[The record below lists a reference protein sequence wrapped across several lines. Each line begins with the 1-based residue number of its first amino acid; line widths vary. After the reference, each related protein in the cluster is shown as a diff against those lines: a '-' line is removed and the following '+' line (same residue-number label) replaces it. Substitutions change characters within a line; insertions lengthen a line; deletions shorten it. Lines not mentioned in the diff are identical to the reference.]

1 MDIIKT
7 ISLFG
12 EEYTPVNH
20 INISANQEF
29 STRTDVR
36 VMLDDTDNITLTL
49 KHDDNEDGVK
59 VEIFAF
65 RASTIRY
72 YTDETTT
79 VDFAMAANTSVCF
92 VYHNG
97 WKHNGTYDA
106 VWN

>member
-1 MDIIKT
+1 MNIIRT

-20 INISANQEF
+20 VNISSTQNF

-36 VMLDDTDNITLTL
+36 VIIDETDNITLTL
-49 KHDDNEDGVK
+49 DYEGNEEGVK
-59 VEIFAF
+59 AEILTY
-65 RASTIRY
+65 RPCTIRY
-72 YTDETTT
+72 YSDSATT
-79 VDFAMAANTSVCF
+79 VDFAMAANTSVYF

-97 WKHNGTYDA
+97 WKHNGIYDA